1 MKVREWSNFY
11 IILENSLDDT
21 YVNEMFLYS
30 MNK

>member
-11 IILENSLDDT
+11 IILENSLDDM